1 MKTYLSKCG
10 LLLTIYLSLTVNV
23 QGKEPL
29 KYRSSLNIY
38 RDLSDTYGKGSMLSG
53 GLSLYKFWYG
63 VNLNFG
69 YFQGQ
74 STFVYKIIIEEI
86 NKTIEIQFDE
96 VSIMKSS
103 AISLLIVPIQ
113 KEWLQLDLD
122 FGSALN
128 IATSSQFN
136 NVDYS
141 YDLTQDRFTYLYKDY
156 KLVKRTHVGY
166 QIGLNLSLYV
176 LPKIGLQISS
186 RIQDLSKGGTF
197 FFVGGGLCFKL

>member
-1 MKTYLSKCG
+1 MKTFLSKCA
-10 LLLTIYLSLTVNV
+10 LLLTIYISLTVNI

-29 KYRSSLNIY
+29 KCRSSLNFY

-53 GLSLYKFWYG
+53 ELSLYKFWYG
-63 VNLNFG
+63 ANLNFG

-103 AISLLIVPIQ
+103 AISWLFIPIQ
-113 KEWLQLDLD
+113 KDWLQLDLD
-122 FGSALN
+122 FGAAWN

-156 KLVKRTHVGY
+156 KLVKRTHFGY
-166 QIGLNLSLYV
+166 QVGFNLSFYI

-186 RIQDLSKGGTF
+186 KIQDLSKGGTF